1 MRMQDIPYFKQA
13 RLMLRVL
20 PHVAAEEGFALK
32 GGSAINFFV
41 REMPRLSVD
50 IDLVWL
56 PLSPRDTALADI
68 GRTLEGIA
76 ARIRKAMPDATVQ
89 ESRPGGMAHVSKLLV
104 RSAEATIKIEPNLI
118 IRGVVHPAEERGLCA
133 AAESLFELTVSMRT
147 AAFPDLYAGK
157 LCAALDRQHP
167 RDLFDVHLLM
177 EHEGI
182 SEQLKDTF
190 LVYLLSHNRPMA
202 ELLDPMMQ
210 DIKPAY
216 RREFEGMVLEP
227 VSLDALIETRSRL
240 IRALRGR
247 LTEADKRFLVAVKR
261 GNADWGQFVF
271 PEASRMPAIQWKLHN
286 LQRMTQKKR
295 RESTEKLEAALFG

>member
-1 MRMQDIPYFKQA
+1 LTTKDSPYFKQA
-13 RLMLRVL
+13 QLMLRIL
-20 PHVAAEEGFALK
+20 PHVAAEDDFALK

-68 GRTLEGIA
+68 GRALGRIA
-76 ARIRKAMPDATVQ
+76 SRIHKAMPDATVQ
-89 ESRPGGMAHVSKLLV
+89 ESMPRGMAHVSKMLV
-104 RSAEATIKIEPNLI
+104 SLGEATVKIEPNLI
-118 IRGVVHPAEERGLCA
+118 IRATVHPVEEHGLCA
-133 AAESLFELTVSMRT
+133 AAEALFELTVSMKT

-167 RDLFDVHLLM
+167 RDLFDVYLLM

-182 SEQLKDTF
+182 PEQLKDTF

-202 ELLDPMMQ
+202 ELLDPGVQ
-210 DIKPAY
+210 DIEPAY

-227 VSLDALIETRSRL
+227 VSLDVLIETRLRL
-240 IRALRGR
+240 VQTLRSM
-247 LTEADKRFLVAVKR
+247 LTEADKRFLLAVKR
-261 GNADWGQFVF
+261 GDADWGQFVF
-271 PEASRMPAIQWKLHN
+271 PEAARMPAIQWKLHN

-295 RESTEKLEAALFG
+295 REATEKLEAILFG

>member
-1 MRMQDIPYFKQA
+1 MMEDSPYFKQA
-13 RLMLRVL
+13 QLMLRVL
-20 PHVAAEEGFALK
+20 PHVAAEDDFALK

-41 REMPRLSVD
+41 RDMPRLSVD

-56 PLSPRDTALADI
+56 PLSPRDTTLVDI
-68 GRTLEGIA
+68 GQALERVAI
-76 ARIRKAMPDATVQ
+76 RIRKAMPDTTVQ
-89 ESRPGGMAHVSKLLV
+89 ESRARGMAHVSKLYV

-118 IRGVVHPAEERGLCA
+118 IRSTVHPVEEHALCA
-133 AAESLFELTVSMRT
+133 AAEDLFELTVSMKT
-147 AAFPDLYAGK
+147 VAFSDLYAGK

-210 DIKPAY
+210 DIEPAY

-227 VSLDALIETRSRL
+227 VSLNVLIETRSRL
-240 IRALRGR
+240 IQTLRGK
-247 LTEADKRFLVAVKR
+247 LTEADKRFLLAVKR
-261 GNADWGQFVF
+261 GDADWGQFVF
-271 PEASRMPAIQWKLHN
+271 PEAAHMPAIQWKLYN
-286 LQRMTQKKR
+286 LQHMTQKKR
-295 RESTEKLEAALFG
+295 REATEKLEAILFG

>member
-1 MRMQDIPYFKQA
+1 MQGSPYFKQA

-20 PHVAAEEGFALK
+20 PHVASEEDFALK

-41 REMPRLSVD
+41 RDMPRLSVD

-68 GRTLEGIA
+68 GRALERIA
-76 ARIRKAMPDATVQ
+76 ARIHKAVPDATVQ
-89 ESRPGGMAHVSKLLV
+89 ESRARGMAHVSKLYV
-104 RSAEATIKIEPNLI
+104 RSYEATIKIEPNLI
-118 IRGVVHPAEERGLCA
+118 IRGVVHPVEEHVLCA
-133 AAESLFELTVSMRT
+133 AAEALFELTLSMRT
-147 AAFPDLYAGK
+147 AAFSDLYAGK

-182 SEQLKDTF
+182 SGQLKDTF

-202 ELLDPMMQ
+202 ELLNPRMQ
-210 DIKPAY
+210 DIEPSY

-240 IRALRGR
+240 VQTLCNM
-247 LTEADKRFLVAVKR
+247 LTESDKRFLLAVKR
-261 GNADWGQFVF
+261 GDADWSQFVF
-271 PEASRMPAIQWKLHN
+271 PEAVRMPAIQWKLHN
-286 LQRMTQKKR
+286 LARMTEKKR
-295 RESTEKLEAALFG
+295 CEASEELEAILFG